1 MNILNTSQTATA
13 SDSTN
18 KNRRSGF
25 TLIELLVVI
34 AIIAILAA
42 ILFPVFARARENAR
56 RSSCQ
61 SNLKQIGLAFAQ
73 YTQDYDERTV
83 PTPYQSVL
91 WPVVIKPYIGGQTG
105 ITDNQIY
112 VCPSASGGR
121 LTYTYNASVG
131 DRSLSSIELTSQV
144 PMLTCA
150 YGVTST
156 LDIQQ
161 AWVFIAPAG
170 AAANRFIGRR
180 WGGAAVS
187 GDGTAETGARPASRH
202 FEGMNIAFADGHV
215 KWLKS
220 IDVRNSAQKACGTIV
235 TVPDCNQ
242 YAPPQIGLDYN
253 ADGVLGPNATTGWD

>member
-1 MNILNTSQTATA
+1 MEIHS
-13 SDSTN
+13 STLSTG
-18 KNRRSGF
+18 KPGRSAF

-73 YTQDYDERTV
+73 YVQDYDERTV
-83 PTPYQSVL
+83 PTPYQSIL
-91 WPVVIKPYIGGQTG
+91 WPVVIKPYIGGRTD
-105 ITDNQIY
+105 ITDSQIY
-112 VCPSASGGR
+112 VCPSANGGR
-121 LTYTYNASVG
+121 LTYTYNAAVGNRSVA
-131 DRSLSSIELTSQV
+131 DIELTTQV

-170 AAANRFIGRR
+170 ASTNRFIGRR
-180 WGGAAVS
+180 WNGTGVS
-187 GDGTAETGARPASRH
+187 GDGTAETAARPASRH
-202 FEGMNIAFADGHV
+202 FDGMNTAFVDGHV
-215 KWLKS
+215 KWLKA
-220 IDVRNSAQKACGTIV
+220 IDVSGAAQKACGTIA
-235 TVPDCNQ
+235 TTPDCNKF
-242 YAPPQIGLDYN
+242 APPQIGLDYN
-253 ADGVLGPNATTGWD
+253 GDGVVGPSATTGWD